1 MKGFFGWKS
10 GQNGFPGGK
19 FLTTDRKGFDRFAAG
34 FDVMAKSHLPWVLV
48 VDNDPATS
56 AAMRIAFADADV
68 RLVSVSDTEP
78 ASAEL
83 MHRPFDAVVCD
94 LSGEAFP
101 GFEWLK
107 SVHRSHP
114 HLPIIGVAPS
124 GGSRSAIEAVKAGAF
139 DFLAKPL
146 DPGEVSRAVK
156 EAIECSRKGAEPV
169 AIDPRNQLAED
180 SDTLVGNSRAMLDVY
195 KNLGRLS
202 PTPVTVL
209 IRGETGTG
217 KELIARALYQHGH
230 RAHRPFITVNCAA
243 IPENLLE
250 SELFGHEK
258 GAFTGA
264 TATRIGKFE
273 QANNATLFL
282 DEIGDLNHSLQ
293 AKLLRVLQEK
303 RFQRVGG
310 NEEITVDVR
319 IIAATH
325 RPLERMIAEG
335 QFREDLFY
343 RLNVATIRL
352 PPLRDRTGD
361 IPLLV
366 HFFLRRF
373 SRELG
378 LAPVTMSRSALS
390 CLESARLPGNVR
402 QLQNLVRKA
411 LLRSRGYPI
420 DRPLVEELLVET
432 EGGEI
437 TPGGADSLDSWC
449 VDLVRQ
455 AEEDGGG
462 EAHRIAVETVERKLL
477 AEAMKRSGG
486 NVSRIAEWLGL
497 SRLTVREKMKRHGL

>member
-1 MKGFFGWKS
+1 MPPVQS
-10 GQNGFPGGK
+10 
-19 FLTTDRKGFDRFAAG
+19 
-34 FDVMAKSHLPWVLV
+34 SYVLV
-48 VDNDPATS
+48 IDSDVETGRVTRD
-56 AAMRIAFADADV
+56 AFADSDV
-68 RLVSVSDTEP
+68 RFVSVPDADTAE
-78 ASAEL
+78 AEL
-83 MHRPFDAVVCD
+83 MHRTFDAVVCD
-94 LSGEAFP
+94 LSGGVQGGYEF
-101 GFEWLK
+101 LK
-107 SVHRSHP
+107 SIHRTHP
-114 HLPIIGVAPS
+114 LLPVVGIAEGS
-124 GGSRSAIEAVKAGAF
+124 GSRSTIEAVKAGAF
-139 DFLAKPL
+139 DILTKPL
-146 DPGEVSRAVK
+146 DPVEVRRTIR
-156 EAIECSRKGAEPV
+156 EAIDCSRKGREIV
-169 AIDPRNQLAED
+169 AIDPRNELAEE
-180 SDTLVGNSRAMLDVY
+180 SDALVGNSRAMLDVY
-195 KNLGRLS
+195 KSLGRLS

-217 KELIARALYQHGH
+217 KELVARALYQYGH

-250 SELFGHEK
+250 SELFGHER
-258 GAFTGA
+258 GSFTGA

-282 DEIGDLNHSLQ
+282 DEIGDLNQALQ

-310 NEEITVDVR
+310 NEEITVDPR

-343 RLNVATIRL
+343 RLNVATIKL

-366 HFFLRRF
+366 HFFLKRL

-378 LAPVTMSRSALS
+378 LPPVTMARGALS

-420 DRPLVEELLVET
+420 DRLLVEELLRET
-432 EGGEI
+432 EGREAPSSEDDPLSRWCAGLVEEAAAK
-437 TPGGADSLDSWC
+437 GA
-449 VDLVRQ
+449 
-455 AEEDGGG
+455 G
-462 EAHRIAVETVERKLL
+462 EAHRHGVEAVEAALL
-477 AEAMKRSGG
+477 GEAIRRSGG
-486 NVSRIAEWLGL
+486 NISRIADWLGL
-497 SRLTVREKMKRHGL
+497 SRLTVREKVKKYGL

>member
-1 MKGFFGWKS
+1 
-10 GQNGFPGGK
+10 
-19 FLTTDRKGFDRFAAG
+19 
-34 FDVMAKSHLPWVLV
+34 MATSNVPSLLV
-48 VDNDPATS
+48 VD
-56 AAMRIAFADADV
+56 ADAETVRAASEAFQDMDL
-68 RLVSVSDTEP
+68 RLVTVPD
-78 ASAEL
+78 AEAAVEEL
-83 MHRPFDAVVCD
+83 EGRGFDAILCD
-94 LSGEAFP
+94 LSGESFK

-107 SVHRSHP
+107 SLRRSHP
-114 HLPIIGVAPS
+114 LLPFIGMARAAGS
-124 GGSRSAIEAVKAGAF
+124 GSAIEAVKAGAF

-146 DPGEVSRAVK
+146 DPAEVRRVVR
-156 EAIECSRKGAEPV
+156 EAIDCSRKGSEPV
-169 AIDPRNQLAED
+169 AIDPRNELAEE

-195 KNLGRLS
+195 KALGRLS

-217 KELIARALYQHGH
+217 KELVARALYQHGH
-230 RAHRPFITVNCAA
+230 RAHRPFVTVNCAA

-250 SELFGHEK
+250 SELFGHER

-282 DEIGDLNHSLQ
+282 DEIGDLDLDLQ

-310 NEEITVDVR
+310 NEEIAVDVR

-335 QFREDLFY
+335 RFREDLFY
-343 RLNVATIRL
+343 RLNVATIKL

-361 IPLLV
+361 IPLLA
-366 HFFLRRF
+366 HFFLRRLA
-373 SRELG
+373 RELG
-378 LAPVTMSRSALS
+378 LPPVAMERGAIA

-420 DRPLVEELLVET
+420 DRTLVEELLRET
-432 EGGEI
+432 
-437 TPGGADSLDSWC
+437 D
-449 VDLVRQ
+449 
-455 AEEDGGG
+455 GG
-462 EAHRIAVETVERKLL
+462 EAEAGAGRDPLREWCARLIDEAAAPGGTTAHRRAVEALEEALVGEALRK
-477 AEAMKRSGG
+477 SGG
-486 NVSRIAEWLGL
+486 NISRAADWLGL
-497 SRLTVREKMKRHGL
+497 SRLTVREKIKKHGL